1 MVVQELAE
9 KILSGT
15 KFFSLSKME
24 IYYYEPNFLVKYP
37 DEIFGNSPSIPL
49 IKEQLLLLK
58 NRILWVGTYAH
69 LVKAILWR
77 FVHSLVEQDINTI
90 AAVVVHVFVFGDLA
104 TNCNLVESQLVELI
118 HWLQLLK
125 LYKI

>member
-1 MVVQELAE
+1 MVVHELAE
-9 KILSGT
+9 KILLGT

-77 FVHSLVEQDINTI
+77 FVHSLV
-90 AAVVVHVFVFGDLA
+90 
-104 TNCNLVESQLVELI
+104 
-118 HWLQLLK
+118 
-125 LYKI
+125 